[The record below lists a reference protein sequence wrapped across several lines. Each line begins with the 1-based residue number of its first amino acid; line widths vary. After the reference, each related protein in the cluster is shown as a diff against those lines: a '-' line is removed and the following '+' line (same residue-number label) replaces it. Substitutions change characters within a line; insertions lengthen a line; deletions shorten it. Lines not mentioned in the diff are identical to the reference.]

1 MGVDLLHWVRLLN
14 SLNGII
20 LICLV
25 VAIFSIWYKRKVISP
40 RGDEHPHLTHKEGM
54 PFVLQKKN
62 KELTDKVLYLRSEV
76 AQLEKVL
83 EDKNAIIREYVR
95 KEKEG
100 HPIADKNIEEK
111 PGVLDER
118 REKKKK
124 MIGEILLEN
133 KLITSEILNKAIKH
147 QKESGGSITQYLLH
161 YGFIDERHLAQC
173 LSSQFEV
180 PYLPVTAYDISD
192 DVIKLVP
199 VDIAEKYWLIPVDKR
214 GDTLIVAMIDPLDR
228 KVITELEKHT
238 GLNVIPFVGI
248 ISEISEA
255 LRNYYKVSS
264 IAEKT
269 PSFFIETRDYKG
281 LERRASI
288 RYAIEL
294 EVHFP
299 VEGYYKKS
307 KTFDISRDGFAFESE
322 LIIPVGT
329 VLMLEITLACEYSP
343 LPISAITKV
352 VRCVRLQD
360 NKFEI
365 GVKTL
370 KIAPQDIEIII
381 NYASVHSKL

>member
-1 MGVDLLHWVRLLN
+1 
-14 SLNGII
+14 
-20 LICLV
+20 
-25 VAIFSIWYKRKVISP
+25 
-40 RGDEHPHLTHKEGM
+40 
-54 PFVLQKKN
+54 
-62 KELTDKVLYLRSEV
+62 
-76 AQLEKVL
+76 
-83 EDKNAIIREYVR
+83 
-95 KEKEG
+95 
-100 HPIADKNIEEK
+100 
-111 PGVLDER
+111 
-118 REKKKK
+118 
-124 MIGEILLEN
+124 
-133 KLITSEILNKAIKH
+133 
-147 QKESGGSITQYLLH
+147 
-161 YGFIDERHLAQC
+161 
-173 LSSQFEV
+173 
-180 PYLPVTAYDISD
+180 
-192 DVIKLVP
+192 
-199 VDIAEKYWLIPVDKR
+199 
-214 GDTLIVAMIDPLDR
+214 
-228 KVITELEKHT
+228 
-238 GLNVIPFVGI
+238 LNVIPFVGI